1 MEVNEKL
8 ADKWEFTMNTI
19 WNFIKAYSQVEPSVN
34 FSKAEES
41 VIAFRLNE
49 GVNYKIKCFFINNSF
64 LQLEVT
70 ADEEPDFVA
79 SVTHINRMGEKE
91 IIQIL
96 SSILTYC
103 ECIKP

>member
-1 MEVNEKL
+1 MNPNEKL
-8 ADKWEFTMNTI
+8 VDKWEFTMNTI
-19 WNFIKAYSQVEPSVN
+19 WGFLKSYSQVEPKAI
-34 FSKAEES
+34 FSKAEEG

-49 GVNYKIKCFFINNSF
+49 GLNYKIKCFFVNNSF

-70 ADEEPDFVA
+70 ADENSDFVA
-79 SVTHINRMGEKE
+79 SITHVNRMGKEE
-91 IIQIL
+91 IIRIL